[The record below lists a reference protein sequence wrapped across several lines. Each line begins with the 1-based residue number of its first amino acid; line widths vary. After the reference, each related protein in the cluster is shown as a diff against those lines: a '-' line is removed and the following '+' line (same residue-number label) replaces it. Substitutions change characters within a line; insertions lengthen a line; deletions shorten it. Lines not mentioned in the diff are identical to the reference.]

1 MKITALDIRKQ
12 EFARTFRGY
21 DPDEVDSFMQV
32 VATGWQEMVDDLRRS
47 QEKIDEQRMKLEHY
61 MKVEEA
67 LEEAL
72 KTARSSARQT
82 IESAE
87 KKATDLLEDAENR
100 IVSLQKEADA
110 NRLEIKRETA
120 RYAVRQQE
128 IVAKLR
134 SFLVSEMEMLRHFEA
149 DTGERTLQ
157 QPTSLREIEMY
168 RDEEAASAD
177 GIGDV
182 SENSDSKNIS
192 TLEASEAPAAETDT
206 DETVSD
212 ESTTDHGG
220 QESAWEDDDV
230 EESHD
235 EPEVADLEDE
245 YEEDDWD
252 EEEEIEE
259 SDEGGHDYGT
269 TNHESSNYESVD
281 DDSQRQSNDFDVDE
295 EDEQEDAP
303 GWRVTPVFESAE
315 DEGNGESHA
324 SDLDALPDDGADD
337 EIKKI
342 HEILKGLDEE
352 QDADEDEE

>member
-72 KTARSSARQT
+72 QTARSSARQT

-134 SFLVSEMEMLRHFEA
+134 AFLVSEMEMLRHFES
-149 DTGERTLQ
+149 DSGERTLQ

-168 RDEEAASAD
+168 RDEAASRTD
-177 GIGDV
+177 EPD
-182 SENSDSKNIS
+182 
-192 TLEASEAPAAETDT
+192 EASGEADLDSAPLHPGREHAAEDVLSESDAY
-206 DETVSD
+206 DEEDSSD
-212 ESTTDHGG
+212 WAEQEEESDDDVQDEYGEDGGEDWEEDGPDDDVADRSESISHNTDHGQSG
-220 QESAWEDDDV
+220 EVHHDDV
-230 EESHD
+230 RPDHEHDNAYGDEEQNEGS
-235 EPEVADLEDE
+235 EDE
-245 YEEDDWD
+245 
-252 EEEEIEE
+252 
-259 SDEGGHDYGT
+259 
-269 TNHESSNYESVD
+269 
-281 DDSQRQSNDFDVDE
+281 R
-295 EDEQEDAP
+295 EDAP
-303 GWRVTPVFESAE
+303 GWRVTPVFESA
-315 DEGNGESHA
+315 DDGGDSHESRM

-352 QDADEDEE
+352 QDGDED